1 MMKPYQTKPR
11 LYMDGNM
18 WCAVG
23 PGFRN
28 LALDKAGFGATKTGA
43 VANLNGLHNR
53 VSDKRPVEDFEAG
66 GFCSQC
72 KDWVAEET
80 VMEGCRDPDCPCS

>member
-1 MMKPYQTKPR
+1 MGDYRQEGR
-11 LYMDGNM
+11 LYRDGNM

-23 PGFRN
+23 PGFRD

-43 VANLNGLHNR
+43 VANLNGLLR
-53 VSDKRPVEDFEAG
+53 LKEKRAVSEFVVG

-72 KDWVAEET
+72 TDWVPEGLD
-80 VMEGCRDPDCPCS
+80 MDGCRDPDCPCNG